1 MQKELNKKMHEHTI
15 KRISQESNRGEDKSN
30 DLLERASAFTRD
42 ILESIQA
49 LAGTTAC
56 KGVQIARLRQ
66 WAKDNGC
73 WIEDPSTLGI
83 YVDRGSENEVYM
95 STTDLK
101 IYKLNDFRYSDDNLQ
116 PFFERISAHN
126 CYFKDCAYTLI
137 GFSVNQSG
145 KVCAVLT
152 QQVITNARMATP
164 KEIASELE
172 RLGFHAE
179 DNNEYF
185 TNNTHDIFD
194 AVPNNVLVDDTGH
207 IYFIDTIIFK
217 SEDNGISTYRK
228 YSPNS
233 HTNKKNE

>member
-1 MQKELNKKMHEHTI
+1 MHEHTTE
-15 KRISQESNRGEDKSN
+15 RISQEVNRGENTNN
-30 DLLERASAFTRD
+30 DLLEKASAFAGS

-49 LAGTTAC
+49 LAGTTTC

-73 WIEDPSTLGI
+73 WINDPSMLGT

-95 STTDLK
+95 SNTDLK
-101 IYKLNDFRYSDDNLQ
+101 VYKLNDFRYSDDNLQ

-126 CYFKDCAYTLI
+126 YYFKDCAYTLI
-137 GFSVNQSG
+137 GFSVNQSDNA
-145 KVCAVLT
+145 CAVLT

-164 KEIASELE
+164 MEIASELE

-179 DNNEYF
+179 DKNEYF
-185 TNNTHDIFD
+185 TNNIHDIFD

-217 SEDNGISTYRK
+217 SGEDGISTYKK

-233 HTNKKNE
+233 SNKK